1 MLADDEFLRLGPIK
15 SSDDTV
21 CDVQT
26 NIIHL
31 KGEVVT
37 ASKQLQETYLSAQ
50 AAMWQSSVGL
60 WSVKIL
66 PDLEMVSGGL
76 SSKVSEFFKLQCR
89 TSYLLITLI
98 FLHE

>member
-1 MLADDEFLRLGPIK
+1 VLADDEFLRLGPIK

-50 AAMWQSSVGL
+50 AAM
-60 WSVKIL
+60 
-66 PDLEMVSGGL
+66 
-76 SSKVSEFFKLQCR
+76 
-89 TSYLLITLI
+89 
-98 FLHE
+98 